1 MQRVVVIDAL
11 KAGQQHFAFIHRRI
25 EAQVSI
31 DVGVDDEVGRLGDDH
46 LVVDDCDAERRDQA
60 RLLHEGMRLVGFAVP
75 VGVLQHDD
83 AIAFGLTGMM
93 GAITNTLGH
102 PDAPVAIDV
111 DVRRVVQQRE
121 TRPTALPPTLRAAGT
136 GREELAGTGQQKPGP
151 PAWEAARK
159 PAAARRPSVSA
170 RASRSVVRGQIDA

>member
-60 RLLHEGMRLVGFAVP
+60 RLLHECMRLVGFAVP

-111 DVRRVVQQRE
+111 DVRRVVQQGRRGPQRYLQPLGQLE
-121 TRPTALPPTLRAAGT
+121 QVERNLRVS
-136 GREELAGTGQQKPGP
+136 GQQEPGP

-170 RASRSVVRGQIDA
+170 RGSLSVVRGPFDA